1 MEALQAASR
10 AAAGDEKKVKGIEEY
25 FDIYQDLRERF
36 ELMMVVILEDVRKV
50 GDIEDGG
57 GEAQLLA
64 MSVRGG
70 AIKIFR
76 KMVVDCLTGVQQ
88 TLSTYG
94 VQHDR
99 FDFESELGWEGSNDK
114 VLEIM
119 KNSDYYVPQTQC
131 NDKGVPQG
139 AYLDMSG
146 FIADQGLKTGKG
158 STRRHPLLY
167 VLCPD
172 GSTLYTYRD
181 IVYSFK
187 KAASSD
193 LILNI
198 ICSEQELAQQKVS
211 LGMMMM
217 NPEMKGRQ
225 YHLSYDLV
233 KLTTGKMSGR
243 RGRYLLADDL
253 YDDLKAVIREKMAA
267 KFKEKGEDVSPELF
281 EQVTHEVSTAA
292 MKYAYS
298 PWGASH
304 RSTSTSPRSPTSRM
318 RQRPS
323 SCTTPRAS
331 PLSCASSRPRSAME
345 SSPRPV
351 ARGVRHR
358 AAQRR
363 ERVEILME
371 YVPCRSR
378 P

>member
-1 MEALQAASR
+1 M
-10 AAAGDEKKVKGIEEY
+10 
-25 FDIYQDLRERF
+25 
-36 ELMMVVILEDVRKV
+36 
-50 GDIEDGG
+50 
-57 GEAQLLA
+57 
-64 MSVRGG
+64 
-70 AIKIFR
+70 
-76 KMVVDCLTGVQQ
+76 
-88 TLSTYG
+88 
-94 VQHDR
+94 
-99 FDFESELGWEGSNDK
+99 
-114 VLEIM
+114 LEIM

-158 STRRHPLLY
+158 GYQKEYPLLY
-167 VLCPD
+167 VLRPD

-292 MKYAYS
+292 MKYALLS
-298 PWGASH
+298 VGCLTQINFDIAKITDFEDASAPFILYNST
-304 RSTSTSPRSPTSRM
+304 RVASVVRKFEAKVGDGKVPAPRRSRSATPRSSATGKSGKSSWSTS
-318 RQRPS
+318 
-323 SCTTPRAS
+323 
-331 PLSCASSRPRSAME
+331 
-345 SSPRPV
+345 
-351 ARGVRHR
+351 
-358 AAQRR
+358 
-363 ERVEILME
+363 
-371 YVPCRSR
+371 CRSR